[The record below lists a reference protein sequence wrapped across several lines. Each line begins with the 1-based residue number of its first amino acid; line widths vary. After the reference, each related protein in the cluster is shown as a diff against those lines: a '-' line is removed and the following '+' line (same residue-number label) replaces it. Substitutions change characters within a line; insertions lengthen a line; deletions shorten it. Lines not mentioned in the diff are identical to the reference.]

1 MKRGLIAWN
10 KDEIS
15 PAAFRR
21 RLEKVR
27 RVLSEQQLSA
37 LVVYSELWRSNQA
50 RFFSNYMPYFNR
62 ALLVIPLEQPPIL
75 LCGLTPRVYG
85 WIRSV
90 TIIEDIRPAADFATP
105 LLQLASER
113 NWTRI
118 GIVDDQQL
126 PYDIFKAIRSGTL
139 QVVDV
144 DSEAVFTPGED
155 ETELAMRS
163 KTAAMARAIITE
175 ELPTGV
181 GNVDHRFA
189 GVLEKRFR
197 RAGVEDLITLL
208 TNGRTPPAPPAGTV
222 LEENYSV
229 SLAVEYRGHW
239 IRLSRPHATAEVL
252 VQYGKQFEEFLS
264 GMTAPS
270 AAAAVA
276 SQHFIEGAA
285 TRPVPAVP
293 RGEFCIEDLSGSYP
307 YEAGSG
313 SIFALHLEFNAGG
326 KRLFYGDTCRH
337 SESGLKPL

>member
-1 MKRGLIAWN
+1 M
-10 KDEIS
+10 
-15 PAAFRR
+15 
-21 RLEKVR
+21 
-27 RVLSEQQLSA
+27 
-37 LVVYSELWRSNQA
+37 
-50 RFFSNYMPYFNR
+50 
-62 ALLVIPLEQPPIL
+62 
-75 LCGLTPRVYG
+75 
-85 WIRSV
+85 
-90 TIIEDIRPAADFATP
+90 
-105 LLQLASER
+105 
-113 NWTRI
+113 
-118 GIVDDQQL
+118 
-126 PYDIFKAIRSGTL
+126 
-139 QVVDV
+139 

-163 KTAAMARAIITE
+163 KTAAMAREIITE

-313 SIFALHLEFNAGG
+313 SIFALHLEFNAGP